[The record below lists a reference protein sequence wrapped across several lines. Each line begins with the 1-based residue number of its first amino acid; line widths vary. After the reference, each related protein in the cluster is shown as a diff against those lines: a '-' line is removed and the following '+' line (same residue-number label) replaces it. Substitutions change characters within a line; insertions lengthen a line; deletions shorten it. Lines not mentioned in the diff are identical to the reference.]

1 MEEMDTLEVMR
12 QDLIFA
18 GFRRDF
24 INVLNA
30 YALTTLYDLW
40 DVEDPDEQMINVE
53 EFLKEYGFKKRE
65 AFA

>member
-1 MEEMDTLEVMR
+1 MDTLEVMR

-40 DVEDPDEQMINVE
+40 DVEDPDEQMINAE
-53 EFLKEYGFKKRE
+53 EFLKEYGFTKKE